1 MHARTHVCVC
11 VCVLPLAFMCARMFF
26 CLSFVCVFVC
36 VFVCACGHGY
46 TSVCVFVCVGVC
58 VCVYVNMY
66 ACVCMCVD
74 RYVYISV
81 RRVCLCVCK
90 YICKLLC
97 RLTVDV
103 RSSAGSCGRTL
114 LHRQHR
120 HVLPYVGREDVPL
133 LLRGRAG
140 AGVSS
145 ATSSFGADGGA
156 SRWAHLRQGSPW
168 RAVVYIHTYVGVAMC
183 TYTCVYRDG
192 WTSVCKPTCF
202 CFHTYVCM

>member
-1 MHARTHVCVC
+1 M
-11 VCVLPLAFMCARMFF
+11 
-26 CLSFVCVFVC
+26 
-36 VFVCACGHGY
+36 
-46 TSVCVFVCVGVC
+46 
-58 VCVYVNMY
+58 CVYV
-66 ACVCMCVD
+66 CRQVRV
-74 RYVYISV
+74 SV
-81 RRVCLCVCK
+81 RRVCLCVCR

-145 ATSSFGADGGA
+145 ATSSPGADGG
-156 SRWAHLRQGSPW
+156 
-168 RAVVYIHTYVGVAMC
+168 
-183 TYTCVYRDG
+183 
-192 WTSVCKPTCF
+192 
-202 CFHTYVCM
+202 